1 MSVKINID
9 SQFLLREQDYPNGFT
24 FEAHG
29 KTVGDCLDQYLTT
42 RPNLKK
48 DFLNKWGKLDTNI
61 HVLINKDDLTQAGLE
76 KKVKDGDEV
85 KIVYTR
91 KTGC

>member
-1 MSVKINID
+1 MLIVFSLSV
-9 SQFLLREQDYPNGFT
+9 SFT
-24 FEAHG
+24 Q
-29 KTVGDCLDQYLTT
+29 LYLTLLLLGQT
-42 RPNLKK
+42 PRPNLKK
-48 DFLNKWGKLDTNI
+48 DFLNKWGRLDTNI
-61 HVLINKDDLTQAGLE
+61 HVFINKDDLTQAGLE

>member
-1 MSVKINID
+1 LLIVFSLSV
-9 SQFLLREQDYPNGFT
+9 SFT
-24 FEAHG
+24 Q
-29 KTVGDCLDQYLTT
+29 LYLTLLLLGQT
-42 RPNLKK
+42 PRPNLKK
-48 DFLNKWGKLDTNI
+48 DFLNKWGRLDTNI
-61 HVLINKDDLTQAGLE
+61 HVFINKDDLTQAGLE